1 MADAPA
7 QEALVPFL
15 GVERDA
21 EGLPTVVPIIAED
34 TTSSFHAPL
43 FFRSVR
49 EQRAL
54 EQGKSITRTP
64 NRPST
69 NDGSPSP
76 SFARYQEAANALP
89 AILRLEQRGAED
101 GYIGSGFASV
111 EPDGGDVLLR
121 LYLHTNDELPV
132 GQTFRISGLPSDV
145 DASIREASLSVVGT
159 KIGSAE
165 YQLLDAMYD
174 RIVLHC
180 ALCGLRTLFV
190 KMRGKDEGLDA
201 GVSRLLQSAP
211 DYGTR

>member
-1 MADAPA
+1 MDNPPA

-15 GVERDA
+15 GVGRDA
-21 EGLPTVVPIIAED
+21 EGLPTVVPTI
-34 TTSSFHAPL
+34 TVGMKSSFHAPL
-43 FFRSVR
+43 FFRSVK
-49 EQRAL
+49 EQRAI
-54 EQGKSITRTP
+54 EQGESITRTP
-64 NRPST
+64 SHPST
-69 NDGSPSP
+69 TDGGPSP
-76 SFARYQEAANALP
+76 SFARYQEAAHVLP

-111 EPDGGDVLLR
+111 EPDGSDVLLR
-121 LYLHTNDELPV
+121 LYLHTTDELPV
-132 GQTFRISGLPSDV
+132 GQDFPISGLPSDV
-145 DASIREASLSVVGT
+145 DATIREASLGVVGR

-180 ALCGLRTLFV
+180 ALSGLRTLFV

-201 GVSRLLQSAP
+201 GVSRLLQGAP